1 VSIVSQRMTQA
12 LASVEVKSDYIHLDG
27 GLDEITPPFERTSG
41 SITLG
46 TNFEVIDRGG
56 YRRGAGYERVD
67 GRATPSDATYDI
79 VQVSFI
85 TTPAAGV
92 TLTGNTSTFTATVV
106 AVVTTGAAP
115 YLVVTK
121 KTGNYTVGELL
132 LEGATPRATVAV
144 TNATGAASTKALNA
158 EYRRLAADVYRVL
171 IAAVPGEG
179 AVRGVFRF
187 NDVVYAIRNAVGG
200 ATSVLHKTTGSG
212 WSAVPLGWRV
222 AFSNGGTYQIQ
233 DGDFMEGNT
242 STATATISRV
252 MLTSGSW
259 AGNNAAG
266 WLILSAVTGTF
277 VAETIDINANVSTA
291 SIAGAPTAVTLS
303 PGGKYETIITNFGG
317 ALGTR
322 RVYGVDGVNQGFEF
336 DGTVYAPIVTGM
348 TTDAPMH
355 VIEHEKHLCF
365 SFGPS
370 FQHSAPGT
378 PYIWNVVLGASEIA
392 LGDDITGFASQPGV
406 SGGGALTIFSRNTTH
421 TLYGTG
427 VANWALKGFHDDLG
441 AYAYTIQDPA
451 QVIYLDDRG
460 VTDLTVSQNYGNF
473 DHSAL
478 SSKMRDSL
486 NAKLSLAV
494 ASCVCRKKNQ
504 YRLFFSDG
512 SAYFITFSGR
522 KVAGIT
528 SMQYPV
534 AANVLWSG
542 EGGDGGE
549 HIYCGGTDGFVYE
562 MERGTSFDGASI
574 DASFLLAYNFQKSP
588 RLNKRYRYTTV
599 EVTSDSYAEFSIG
612 YTLGYGAVTISQ
624 AGAQPVT
631 ADFARTQWDVF
642 TWDAFTWD
650 GISLAP
656 STIDCRGEGE
666 NVAFYVS
673 SNSAAFESF
682 DITALVIHYTQRKR
696 LRA

>member
-1 VSIVSQRMTQA
+1 MTFARRQLQA
-12 LASVEVKSDYIHLDG
+12 LASVEVKSDYVRLAG
-27 GLDEITPPFERTSG
+27 GLDEITPPFERASG

-46 TNFEVIDRGG
+46 TNFEAIDRGG

-67 GRATPSDATYDI
+67 GRFAPADATYDI
-79 VQVSFI
+79 VRVSFI
-85 TTPAAGV
+85 AAPAVGV
-92 TLTGNTSTFTATVV
+92 TLTGNTSTFTATVI
-106 AVVTTGAAP
+106 AVVTTGATP
-115 YLVVTK
+115 YVVVTK

-132 LEGATPRATVAV
+132 REGATPRATVSVA
-144 TNATGAASTKALNA
+144 NATGAASTKALNA
-158 EYRRLAADVYRVL
+158 EYRRLAADVYRAL
-171 IAAVPGEG
+171 ITVVPGED
-179 AVRGVFRF
+179 AVLGVFRL

-200 ATSVLHKTTGSG
+200 ASAVLHKTTGSG
-212 WSAVPLGWRV
+212 WSAVALGWRV

-233 DGDFMEGNT
+233 DGDLMEGT
-242 STATATISRV
+242 ISAATATISRV

-277 VAETIDINANVSTA
+277 IAETIDIGAEVATA
-291 SIAGAPTAVTLS
+291 SILSAPAAITLL
-303 PGGKYETIITNFGG
+303 PDGKYETIITNFGG

-322 RVYGVDGVNQGFEF
+322 RIYGVDGVNRGFEF

-348 TTDAPMH
+348 ATDAPTH
-355 VIEHEKHLCF
+355 VIEHEKQLCF

-378 PYIWNVVLGASEIA
+378 PYIWSAVVGASEIA

-460 VTDLTVSQNYGNF
+460 ITDLTVSQNYGNF

-478 SSKMRDSL
+478 SSKIRDSL
-486 NAKLSLAV
+486 NVKLSLAV

-512 SAYFITFSGR
+512 SAYFVTFNGR
-522 KVAGIT
+522 KVMGI
-528 SMQYPV
+528 SQMQYPI
-534 AANVLWSG
+534 AANVVWSG

-549 HIYCGGTDGFVYE
+549 HIYYGGTDGFVYE
-562 MERGTSFDGASI
+562 MERGTSFDGANI

-588 RLNKRYRYTTV
+588 RMNKRYRYTTV
-599 EVTSDSYAEFSIG
+599 EITSQSYAELSIG
-612 YTLGYGAVTISQ
+612 YTLGYGSAHISQ
-624 AGAQPVT
+624 PGAQNVV
-631 ADFARTQWDVF
+631 AELGQTQWDTF
-642 TWDAFTWD
+642 TWDSFTWD
-650 GISLAP
+650 GLTLEPATVDS
-656 STIDCRGEGE
+656 RGEAE
-666 NVAFYVS
+666 NIAFYIS
-673 SNSAAFESF
+673 SNSAAWESF
-682 DITALVIHYTQRKR
+682 DITALLVHYTPRKR

>member
-1 VSIVSQRMTQA
+1 MTFSRRQAQA
-12 LASVEVKSDYIHLDG
+12 LASVEVKSDYVRLAG

-46 TNFEVIDRGG
+46 TNFEIIDRGG
-56 YRRGAGYERVD
+56 YRRCAGYERVD
-67 GRATPSDATYDI
+67 GRFAPSDATYDI

-85 TTPAAGV
+85 TTPAVGV
-92 TLTGNTSTFTATVV
+92 TLTGDTSTFTATVI
-106 AVVTTGAAP
+106 AVVTLGAAP
-115 YLVVTK
+115 YVVVTK

-144 TNATGAASTKALNA
+144 ANATGAASTKALNA
-158 EYRRLAADVYRVL
+158 GYRRLAADVYRAL
-171 IAAVPGEG
+171 ITAVPGEG

-200 ATSVLHKTTGSG
+200 ATAVLHKTTGSG
-212 WSAVPLGWRV
+212 WSAVALGWRV

-233 DGDFMEGNT
+233 DGDLMEGNV
-242 STATATISRV
+242 SGATATISRV
-252 MLTSGSW
+252 MLTGGSW
-259 AGNNAAG
+259 AGNNATG
-266 WLILSAVTGTF
+266 WLILSAKTGTF
-277 VAETIDINANVSTA
+277 NVNEQIDIGANATTANV
-291 SIAGAPTAVTLS
+291 AGDPAAITLS

-322 RVYGVDGVNQGFEF
+322 RVYGCDGVNLGFEF

-348 TTDAPMH
+348 TVDAPMH
-355 VIEHEKHLCF
+355 VIEYEKQLCF

-378 PYIWNVVLGASEIA
+378 PYIWSVVLGASEIA
-392 LGDDITGFASQPGV
+392 LGDNITGFASQPGV
-406 SGGGALTIFSRNTTH
+406 SGGGALTLFSRNTTH

-460 VTDLTVSQNYGNF
+460 ITDLVVSQNYGNF

-478 SSKMRDSL
+478 SSKIRDSL

-512 SAYFITFSGR
+512 SAYFVTFNGR
-522 KVAGIT
+522 KVAGIAQ
-528 SMQYPV
+528 MQYPV
-534 AANVLWSG
+534 AANVVWSG

-549 HIYCGGTDGFVYE
+549 HIYYGGTDGFVYE
-562 MERGTSFDGASI
+562 LERGTSFDGANI

-588 RLNKRYRYTTV
+588 RLNKRDRYTTV
-599 EVTSDSYAEFSIG
+599 EITSQNYAELNIG
-612 YTLGYGAVTISQ
+612 YTLGYGSAYVPQ
-624 AGAQPVT
+624 PGAQSVV
-631 ADFARTQWDVF
+631 AELGQTQWDVF
-642 TWDAFTWD
+642 TWDSFTWD
-650 GISLAP
+650 GLTLTPATVDS
-656 STIDCRGEGE
+656 RGEAE
-666 NVAFYVS
+666 NVAFYIS
-673 SNSAAFESF
+673 SNSAAWESF
-682 DITALVIHYTQRKR
+682 DITALLIHYTPRKR